1 MDNNIIKLAV
11 DSYRGVAAGNYS
23 VRDNMETLR
32 QAFIEANNGK
42 DHLDPRDIRDGKCAD
57 LFALTE
63 VIIQKVSEEG
73 FTGNELFMSLVE
85 NRNKALGDSD
95 VFHVEDNTLFTVANI
110 AEGVQGVRRQ
120 KIEGGEDIQIKT
132 SLRAVKVY
140 EELNRLMSGRVSMND
155 FIDRVGKSFTQ
166 ADINEIYVAFAAAMK
181 AIEEPYSVTG
191 SFDASKLIDIIDHV
205 EAANGTK
212 ATIFGTRAALRKI
225 TDIAV
230 SDEAKSDFYN
240 MGYYGKFAGTPVVR
254 MDQRHKINSNEFL
267 LPNDKLYVFA
277 GGDRF
282 IKRVTEG
289 DTFVNLS
296 GMYDK
301 QDLTQ
306 EYLVM
311 QRSGIGVVMASKVGV
326 FTIS

>member
-1 MDNNIIKLAV
+1 MTN
-11 DSYRGVAAGNYS
+11 R
-23 VRDNMETLR
+23 
-32 QAFIEANNGK
+32 AFI
-42 DHLDPRDIRDGKCAD
+42 LKCSNYFSA
-57 LFALTE
+57 
-63 VIIQKVSEEG
+63 
-73 FTGNELFMSLVE
+73 
-85 NRNKALGDSD
+85 
-95 VFHVEDNTLFTVANI
+95 
-110 AEGVQGVRRQ
+110 
-120 KIEGGEDIQIKT
+120 
-132 SLRAVKVY
+132 LRA
-140 EELNRLMSGRVSMND
+140 
-155 FIDRVGKSFTQ
+155 
-166 ADINEIYVAFAAAMK
+166 DIKN
-181 AIEEPYSVTG
+181 TG

-289 DTFVNLS
+289 DTFV
-296 GMYDK
+296 GFK
-301 QDLTQ
+301 HT
-306 EYLVM
+306 
-311 QRSGIGVVMASKVGV
+311 
-326 FTIS
+326 

>member
-1 MDNNIIKLAV
+1 MDANIVKLAV
-11 DSYRGVAAGNYS
+11 DSYRGEAAGNYS

-42 DHLDPRDIRDGKCAD
+42 DHIDPRDIRDGKCAD

-73 FTGNELFMSLVE
+73 FAGNEMFMSLVE

-95 VFHVEDNTLFTVANI
+95 VFHVEDSTLFTVANI
-110 AEGVQGVRRQ
+110 AEGTQGVRRQ
-120 KIEGGEDIQIKT
+120 KIEGGEDIQVKT

-166 ADINEIYVAFAAAMK
+166 ADLNDIYVAFAAAMDS
-181 AIEEPYSVTG
+181 IEDPYSVTG
-191 SFDASKLIDIIDHV
+191 TFDPDQLISIIDHV

-225 TDIAV
+225 TGV
-230 SDEAKSDFYN
+230 VESDEAKDDMYN
-240 MGYYGKFAGTPVVR
+240 MGYYGKFAGTPIVC
-254 MDQRHKINSNEFL
+254 MNQRHKINTNEFL

-289 DTFVNLS
+289 DTYMNLS

-311 QRSGIGVVMASKVGV
+311 QRSGIGIVMASKAGI

>member
-1 MDNNIIKLAV
+1 
-11 DSYRGVAAGNYS
+11 
-23 VRDNMETLR
+23 
-32 QAFIEANNGK
+32 
-42 DHLDPRDIRDGKCAD
+42 
-57 LFALTE
+57 
-63 VIIQKVSEEG
+63 
-73 FTGNELFMSLVE
+73 
-85 NRNKALGDSD
+85 
-95 VFHVEDNTLFTVANI
+95 
-110 AEGVQGVRRQ
+110 
-120 KIEGGEDIQIKT
+120 
-132 SLRAVKVY
+132 
-140 EELNRLMSGRVSMND
+140 
-155 FIDRVGKSFTQ
+155 
-166 ADINEIYVAFAAAMK
+166 
-181 AIEEPYSVTG
+181 
-191 SFDASKLIDIIDHV
+191 
-205 EAANGTK
+205 
-212 ATIFGTRAALRKI
+212 
-225 TDIAV
+225 
-230 SDEAKSDFYN
+230 